1 MYSSLYIVIS
11 EKALKVFKEIA
22 ETNREGMFT
31 AALPFYTGFGVSVV
45 GAYASIPLV
54 FNFDAVNWFN
64 DKFVTADMP
73 PPADLET
80 WLEVGSA

>member
-1 MYSSLYIVIS
+1 MILYCIHVH
-11 EKALKVFKEIA
+11 
-22 ETNREGMFT
+22 
-31 AALPFYTGFGVSVV
+31 LPSYTLSFSCLWFR
-45 GAYASIPLV
+45 LV